1 MYWEFSEDGEWV
13 ERECL
18 LFETGSYPDKGVEIS
33 SDDLRAIA
41 HNSDRNIPMKIE
53 HLSESPFDRAL
64 GVVTQ
69 LRVVGEQLWGTLR
82 QPVEAWRMAQRAGAR
97 ALSVALDV
105 AGRKVVETSF
115 VCRPRVASAQVFS
128 DTDVV
133 HFSVDVSFSILEKE
147 RESMG
152 SVRQFAEGLMAYLR
166 GVTDREPA
174 DIESSETT
182 LFAEEMR
189 KERDSLRAER
199 ARQQVWDWK
208 RRGWLRGSQRAEEL
222 AQTLLSGGEANVVK
236 FGEEE
241 SSFGALFAEFV
252 KENGPVMLLGEMVP
266 ADRSSGRG
274 AAGERLSAMAQ
285 ERSRR
290 EGIGFMQAFSEV
302 ATSNPDL
309 ARECRE

>member
-1 MYWEFSEDGEWV
+1 MLWEFSEDGEWV

-18 LFETGSYPDKGVEIS
+18 LFETGSYPDKGVRIS
-33 SDDLRAIA
+33 RDDLRAIA
-41 HNSDRNIPMKIE
+41 HNSDRSIPMKIE

-115 VCRPRVASAQVFS
+115 VCRPRVAGAQVFS
-128 DTDVV
+128 NSDIV
-133 HFSVDVSFSILEKE
+133 HFSLEMSFAVLEKE
-147 RESMG
+147 KEPMG
-152 SVRQFAEGLMAYLR
+152 SVRQFAEGLIAYLR
-166 GVTDREPA
+166 GVTDREPT
-174 DIESSETT
+174 DMESSETA

-189 KERDSLRAER
+189 KEREVLRGER
-199 ARQQVWDWK
+199 AKQQLWDWK
-208 RRGWLRGSQRAEEL
+208 RRGWLRGTHRVEEL
-222 AQTLLSGGEANVVK
+222 AQTLLSTGEANVVK
-236 FGEEE
+236 FGGEDV
-241 SSFGALFAEFV
+241 SFAALFTEFV

-266 ADRSSGRG
+266 ADKSSGQG
-274 AAGERLSAMAQ
+274 GAGERLSSMAH
-285 ERSRR
+285 ERARR

-302 ATSNPDL
+302 ATSNPEL
-309 ARECRE
+309 AHECRE